1 MLQACRIPRK
11 LRDTAME
18 TDVETQDGMKRIH
31 LSKSASKMTEEAE
44 RETDADLVKGLA
56 QFADKEEYVDEL

>member
-1 MLQACRIPRK
+1 
-11 LRDTAME
+11 ME